1 MAARV
6 HHDARRHG
14 GLAAGGARAVKKLS
28 MNVLLWILQAA
39 LAFLYFAG
47 GYFKAFKFDELASQ
61 FTALSR
67 GALSA
72 PSSVGRGPAD
82 RTGSHEIDAGH
93 DAGRRRRARAGKA

>member
-6 HHDARRHG
+6 HHAARRHG

-28 MNVLLWILQAA
+28 MNVLLRVLQAA

-61 FTALSR
+61 FSALSR
-67 GALSA
+67 GGWRAL
-72 PSSVGRGPAD
+72 G
-82 RTGSHEIDAGH
+82 TLECW
-93 DAGRRRRARAGKA
+93 ARSC